1 MSLTEYMMYI
11 RFVYYQQSSWLAR
24 TDTDRDSSSFPYPA
38 FSSFL
43 LPKWQFRRY
52 YAVLSVFP

>member
-1 MSLTEYMMYI
+1 MMYI
-11 RFVYYQQSSWLAR
+11 RFVYYQQSSWLTR